1 MDDQAR
7 GGYRDRD
14 DRYNDRFGDI
24 DGDRDGERGD
34 KRGRGRGARGG
45 NGGGGAFPRRKV
57 CPFCADKNLLL
68 DYKDTTLLRRF
79 VTDRG
84 KMIPRR
90 ITGVCAKH
98 QRALSLAIKRARNIA
113 LMPFTVT
120 GR

>member
-1 MDDQAR
+1 MILIWTAKKVDADADAAVKAKAKMTAAIAEAAEKTPPSRAAR
-7 GGYRDRD
+7 
-14 DRYNDRFGDI
+14 FVSSALI
-24 DGDRDGERGD
+24 
-34 KRGRGRGARGG
+34 KT
-45 NGGGGAFPRRKV
+45 RR
-57 CPFCADKNLLL
+57 L
-68 DYKDTTLLRRF
+68 TTKTRRF

-98 QRALSLAIKRARNIA
+98 QRQLALSIKRARNIA

>member
-1 MDDQAR
+1 M
-7 GGYRDRD
+7 D
-14 DRYNDRFGDI
+14 DRYNDFDM
-24 DGDRDGERGD
+24 DREEGG
-34 KRGRGRGARGG
+34 RGRGRGGKGKGKDDRGDRRGG
-45 NGGGGAFPRRKV
+45 GENAAFPRRKV
-57 CPFCADKNLLL
+57 CQFCADKNATL
-68 DYKDTTLLRRF
+68 DYKDTSTLRRF

-98 QRALSLAIKRARNIA
+98 QRHLALAIKRARNIA

>member
-1 MDDQAR
+1 MDDRYRDFDFDDREEGGGGRR
-7 GGYRDRD
+7 GKGRGRGKGDRD
-14 DRYNDRFGDI
+14 DR
-24 DGDRDGERGD
+24 GDRGQ
-34 KRGRGRGARGG
+34 GA
-45 NGGGGAFPRRKV
+45 AFPRRKV
-57 CPFCADKNLLL
+57 CQFCADKNSQL
-68 DYKDTTLLRRF
+68 DYKDTAMLKRF

-98 QRALSLAIKRARNIA
+98 QRHLALAIKRARNIA